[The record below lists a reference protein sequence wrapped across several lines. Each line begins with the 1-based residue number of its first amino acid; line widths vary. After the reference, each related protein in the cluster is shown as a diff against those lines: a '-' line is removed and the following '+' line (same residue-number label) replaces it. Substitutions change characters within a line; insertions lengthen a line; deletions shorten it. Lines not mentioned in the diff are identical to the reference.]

1 MGDEIHIGNEICKR
15 LKEINRS
22 KAWLAKEVH
31 CDRSSFCKLLNRNY
45 INTELLLQISLLLD
59 KDFFTIYSAYIY
71 HTKHPN
77 DL

>member
-1 MGDEIHIGNEICKR
+1 MENEIHIGDEICRR

-22 KAWLAKEVH
+22 KAWLAKEVRY
-31 CDRSSFCKLLNRNY
+31 DRSSFCKLLKRNY

-59 KDFFTIYSAYIY
+59 KDFFAIYSVYIC
-71 HTKHPN
+71 HTKPPD